1 MSALSAPTAIHR
13 ADRSD
18 AGHGVRRPP
27 RRRVRAVVA
36 PSLVLAGAVGLWQLL
51 VSVLGVPP
59 TLVPGPA
66 LVVSSTWADRAAIW
80 PAIVVTTEEAV
91 LGLVLAVLVAVVLGL
106 AIDSSR
112 TLRGGVYPLVIATQ
126 TLPII
131 ALAPL
136 VVIWWGF
143 GMAPK
148 ILLVALFSFFP
159 IVVGFVQ
166 GLAST
171 GPDVGN
177 LLRTMGASRFQLLWR
192 VRIPS
197 ALPQCFTGLKISV
210 TYAYTSAIVA
220 EYVGAQQGLGVY
232 MTTASQAAPIRTD
245 LVFGAIA
252 VTAVLTV
259 ALFGVVAIIE
269 RVSMPWRP
277 R

>member
-13 ADRSD
+13 PDRTD
-18 AGHGVRRPP
+18 AVTGARRPP
-27 RRRVRAVVA
+27 PRRVRAIVA
-36 PSLVLAGAVGLWQLL
+36 PALVLVGAVGLWQLL
-51 VSVLGVPP
+51 VSVLHVAP

-66 LVVSSTWADRAAIW
+66 LVVSSTWADRADIW

-91 LGLVLAVLVAVVLGL
+91 LGLLLATLVAVVLGL

-112 TLRGGVYPLVIATQ
+112 TVRGGVYPLVIATQ

-148 ILLVALFSFFP
+148 VLLVALFSFFP

-171 GPDVGN
+171 GPDVTN
-177 LLRTMGASRFQLLWR
+177 LLRTMGATRFQILWH

-259 ALFGVVAIIE
+259 VLFGVVGIIE
-269 RVSMPWRP
+269 RLSMPWRP